1 MIEQETI
8 VNSLEDKI
16 KKLISLLVQVKD
28 ENQKLSNDNDKLKH
42 VILGKDNE
50 IKELQEKYEQLKF
63 AKLLST
69 GSDDI
74 HSAKLKVN
82 KIVREIDKCIALLNK

>member
-8 VNSLEDKI
+8 VNSLEDKV
-16 KKLISLLVQVKD
+16 KKVISLLVQVKD
-28 ENQKLSNDNDKLKH
+28 ENQKLSGENSKLKH
-42 VILGKDNE
+42 ALLVKDNE